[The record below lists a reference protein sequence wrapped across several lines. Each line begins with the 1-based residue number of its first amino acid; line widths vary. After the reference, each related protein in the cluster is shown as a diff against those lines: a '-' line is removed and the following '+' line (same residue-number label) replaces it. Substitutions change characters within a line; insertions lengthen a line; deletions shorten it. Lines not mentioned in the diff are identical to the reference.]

1 VDRRSNLALQDAML
15 GKGDCKTSFYLLEQN
30 IGPLLGLISCCDLLA
45 IARSAFQEDETG
57 EMKEEDLFVI
67 V

>member
-1 VDRRSNLALQDAML
+1 ML